1 MKNPDAH
8 VRLHWRGWWN
18 GELAFHED
26 ALIHPFLAGGRKRA
40 RVCCCRCWQALGID
54 GALACIRQHSISLSP
69 TPAIATTPTANAVR
83 SCPHETESPQTGHP
97 PGNHKAGKCH
107 LSLVPCPG
115 VCLLLLLLLLNSV
128 CGGMWAEDRNTIFT
142 EV

>member
-54 GALACIRQHSISLSP
+54 GALACRTRGPNCKRKEEWKKELSKKDEE
-69 TPAIATTPTANAVR
+69 AK
-83 SCPHETESPQTGHP
+83 ES
-97 PGNHKAGKCH
+97 
-107 LSLVPCPG
+107 
-115 VCLLLLLLLLNSV
+115 
-128 CGGMWAEDRNTIFT
+128 
-142 EV
+142 